1 MSESVSEWMSE
12 SVGELPSQ
20 QESTNFGLRLILLI
34 LFLIRISFFGFLRI
48 FKLGLVFLIDHEKF
62 HLEKG
67 RLWRK
72 KDS

>member
-34 LFLIRISFFGFLRI
+34 LFLIRISFFLRI